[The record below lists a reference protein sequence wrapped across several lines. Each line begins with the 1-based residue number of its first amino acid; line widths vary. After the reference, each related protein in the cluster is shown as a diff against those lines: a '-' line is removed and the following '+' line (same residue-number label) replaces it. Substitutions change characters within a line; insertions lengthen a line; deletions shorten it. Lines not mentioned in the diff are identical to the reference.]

1 MCTYI
6 HKYYTLAHMHL
17 HIYTGVLHLYSAQ
30 AESSGE
36 SSNELLAVP
45 LLHPK
50 ESSVVFMSHYGGA
63 GQLIIFMKWI
73 LSCHTLSHHIM

>member
-1 MCTYI
+1 MCAYM
-6 HKYYTLAHMHL
+6 HKYYTLAHKYL
-17 HIYTGVLHLYSAQ
+17 HIYIGVLHLYSAQ
-30 AESSGE
+30 AESNGE

-63 GQLIIFMKWI
+63 GWLTIFIRWI
-73 LSCHTLSHHIM
+73 VSYHIM